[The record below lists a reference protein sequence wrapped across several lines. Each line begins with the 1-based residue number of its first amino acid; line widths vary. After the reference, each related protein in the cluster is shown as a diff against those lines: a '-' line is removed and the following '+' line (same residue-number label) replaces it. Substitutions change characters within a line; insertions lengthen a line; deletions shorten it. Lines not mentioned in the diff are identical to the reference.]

1 MGELLAGK
9 RVPPE
14 QTQDETDSILV
25 EAVRHSRYTIARAAG
40 FCLVIVGI
48 LLLLTPLVVTTQSKS
63 GVWALGF
70 APIGA
75 AVCLFLKKDSGH
87 GKLLYWIGMGCLV
100 LAMILEL
107 LPFGAVMV
115 MAPSPTERIVRT
127 FSFFDLTVFGNANF
141 FPLLAGLLTVFSLLA
156 GTISALRPVRSLRL
170 RNAVFLCTAAAAV
183 LSLAP
188 LLFGMEYLS
197 VVGALVCVC
206 LFLSAVLQR
215 TGNSQASRS

>member
-100 LAMILEL
+100 LALILEL

-115 MAPSPTERIVRT
+115 MAPNPTERIMRT
-127 FSFFDLTVFGNANF
+127 FSFFDLNVFGYGNF
-141 FPLLAGLLTVFSLLA
+141 FPLLAGLLTVFSLLI
-156 GTISALRPVRSLRL
+156 GLFSAFRPLRSLCL
-170 RNAVFLCTAAAAV
+170 RNAVFRCTEAAAV
-183 LSLAP
+183 LSFAQIF
-188 LLFGMEYLS
+188 FGMEYLS